1 MTCRRIREPRCTT
14 RHMRKESCTLT
25 PGAGQESLRRSGKFD
40 GPTRYSKRVLNASW
54 PGRRLPMTLGVAMLI
69 AACLVVPF
77 SEPVF
82 TAKVYSPA
90 GHPAAAA
97 ALFDFVAEWG
107 RQRR

>member
-1 MTCRRIREPRCTT
+1 
-14 RHMRKESCTLT
+14 
-25 PGAGQESLRRSGKFD
+25 
-40 GPTRYSKRVLNASW
+40 
-54 PGRRLPMTLGVAMLI
+54 MTLGVAMLI

>member
-1 MTCRRIREPRCTT
+1 MGVNLAAFLGVSI
-14 RHMRKESCTLT
+14 LVIVT
-25 PGAGQESLRRSGKFD
+25 PGQDTALTIRNTLVGGRRSG
-40 GPTRYSKRVLNASW
+40 VLTAA
-54 PGRRLPMTLGVAMLI
+54 GVASGQFVWTVATSAGL
-69 AACLVVPF
+69 AALLVA